1 MYYIYKMCHTPT
13 GRIYIGQ
20 RKLPKGKT
28 PETDSYYGSGT
39 VWRNIYKA
47 HPEECVKTVLEFVES
62 KREVNELEKKYIARY
77 RSVYGELCVN
87 IADGGCGGCGK
98 HSPETIEK
106 IRAAHLGRKLS
117 EETKRKLSEAVS
129 GEKHPFFGKHR
140 SEETKRKM
148 SEARKGEKNHMYGK
162 HLSDETKRKL
172 SEANKGK
179 RLSEEHREKL
189 SISHKGKR
197 LSEETKRKLSISHK
211 GKRFS
216 EEHREKLS
224 KSRTGRKLSEET
236 KRKISE
242 SAKNRKKKS

>member
-28 PETDSYYGSGT
+28 PETDGYYGSGT

-87 IADGGCGGCGK
+87 IADGGDGGCRK

-106 IRAAHLGRKLS
+106 IRDARLGRKHS
-117 EETKRKLSEAVS
+117 DETKRKLSEAN
-129 GEKHPFFGKHR
+129 
-140 SEETKRKM
+140 
-148 SEARKGEKNHMYGK
+148 KGEKNHMYGK
-162 HLSDETKRKL
+162 HLSEETKRKL

-197 LSEETKRKLSISHK
+197 FSDETKRKM
-211 GKRFS
+211 
-216 EEHREKLS
+216 
-224 KSRTGRKLSEET
+224 
-236 KRKISE
+236 SE
-242 SAKNRKKKS
+242 SAKNRKKKL